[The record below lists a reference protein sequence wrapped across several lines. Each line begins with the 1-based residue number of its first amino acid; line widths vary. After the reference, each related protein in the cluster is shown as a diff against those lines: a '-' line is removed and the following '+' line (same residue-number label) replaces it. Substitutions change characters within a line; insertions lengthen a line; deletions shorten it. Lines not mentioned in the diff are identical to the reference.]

1 MGWVRTL
8 AVIVSLILVA
18 CFFLP
23 YSSLTEE
30 SKTMLDTAYALY
42 SDEEMETAAIEQEGP
57 IIESRDGSLSVF
69 EMTTWYFERLKE
81 EGSAWMTV
89 FPAAIGLLAVLAL
102 LCSIGR
108 KPVLLFL
115 LSAGMF
121 FHSRGFIRR
130 MFDGTL
136 SSYAWDAAIAQTI
149 YPIASAVL
157 AVLAIVMFIVKRR
170 EKKVLSQHE

>member
-89 FPAAIGLLAVLAL
+89 FPAAIGLLR
-102 LCSIGR
+102 CC
-108 KPVLLFL
+108 
-115 LSAGMF
+115 
-121 FHSRGFIRR
+121 
-130 MFDGTL
+130 
-136 SSYAWDAAIAQTI
+136 AASEENRF
-149 YPIASAVL
+149 YC
-157 AVLAIVMFIVKRR
+157 FYCRR
-170 EKKVLSQHE
+170 ECSFTAADSFAECLMGRFRVMRGTPLSRRPYIQSHRLCWQFWQSSCLL